1 MNTLIVYICILLALS
16 VSAGA
21 GTLYVSPKGSDQ
33 FDGSKGKPFASIG
46 KAVEKA
52 REGKDSQIIV
62 AGGRYFLDASII
74 LDSRDAGLTIE
85 AAKGTHP
92 QLIGGR
98 IIKGWQRDGDIFWS
112 APVPEAINR
121 KWDFRLLV
129 VNGITR
135 KRARLPETG
144 YFEHLSIFDVPWM
157 STTGG
162 GWKRK
167 PTDEELTT
175 LKYKP
180 TDLGSWLDINNAE
193 LTVYHMWDESVV
205 GLVKNY
211 VATQTLT
218 FSNPAGHPAGAFD
231 VHKYLVWNIR
241 EGMKKPGQWY
251 LDRTIGKVVYWP
263 LPGEDMTKAEVL
275 APTMESIIC
284 INGTNE
290 APANNITL
298 SGLSLSITNTPLKT
312 GGFGASEFD
321 GAISMVSA
329 HDCKLQ
335 NLIIS
340 NVAGQGIRTWSTDRL
355 LVQQCDIHNIGACGM
370 RVYGTDIDIADN
382 RIHDIGIIYPSA
394 IGVFGGGQNAVAE
407 HNEVYNTPYSA
418 FAWGGESSRVE
429 SNLIYHAMQELHD
442 GAGIYISGCKNA
454 VMRGNLIRD
463 IDDTGGYGASAYY
476 LDEQSE
482 NCIVENNLALRVAKP
497 TQNHMARKNIIRNN
511 IFVMTGDSMTSFA
524 RCSDYTYDHNILYAG
539 GAIKLQAPEGG
550 IKSMANNIIYSAI
563 GKVEFEV
570 LNDYSGLGAKP
581 LEPKDGTVLADP
593 LFVDAKHDNFNFK
606 AKSPALV
613 LGIKPLDLRD
623 VGPRKKR

>member
-1 MNTLIVYICILLALS
+1 MNTFFVYICILLVLS

-21 GTLYVSPKGSDQ
+21 STFYVSPKGNDQ
-33 FDGSKGKPFASIG
+33 FIGSKIKPFASIG

-52 REGKDSQIIV
+52 REEPGAHIV
-62 AGGRYFLDASII
+62 VGSGRYFLDSPIS
-74 LDSRDAGLTIE
+74 LDSRDSGLIIE
-85 AAKGTHP
+85 ASKGVHP
-92 QLIGGR
+92 ELIGGR
-98 IIKGWQRDGDIFWS
+98 IIRGWKRDGDTFWS
-112 APVPEAINR
+112 APVPKAINR
-121 KWDFRLLV
+121 EWDFRMLV
-129 VNGITR
+129 VNGTPR

-144 YFEHLSIFDVPWM
+144 YFEHLSVFDVPWM
-157 STTGG
+157 STSAG

-167 PTDEELTT
+167 PTDIELTT

-180 TDLGSWLDINNAE
+180 SDLGPWLDVNNAE

-205 GLVKNY
+205 GLIKNDA
-211 VATQTLT
+211 ATQTLT
-218 FSNPAGHPAGAFD
+218 FSNAAGHPAGAFD
-231 VHKYLVWNIR
+231 VHKYLVWNVR

-251 LDRTIGKVVYWP
+251 LDRTVGKVVYWP

-275 APTMESIIC
+275 APTMESIIR

-298 SGLSLSITNTPLKT
+298 NGLSLSVTNTPLKT
-312 GGFGASEFD
+312 GGFGAGEFD
-321 GAISMVSA
+321 GAISMVYA
-329 HDCKLQ
+329 HDCTLS
-335 NLIIS
+335 NLTIT
-340 NVAGQGIRTWSTDRL
+340 NVAGQGVRTWETNRL
-355 LVQQCDIHNIGACGM
+355 RVERSKIYNAGACGI
-370 RVYGTDIDIADN
+370 RVYGINVNVADN
-382 RIHDIGIIYPSA
+382 YIHDIGIIYPSA
-394 IGVFGGGQNAVAE
+394 IGVSGGGPNSVAE

-442 GAGIYISGCKNA
+442 GAGIYVSGSKGA

-476 LDEQSE
+476 LDEQCES
-482 NCIVENNLALRVAKP
+482 CIVENNLALRVAKP

-511 IFVMTGDSMTSFA
+511 VFVMTGDSLTSFA
-524 RCSDYTYDHNILYAG
+524 RCSDYIYEHNVLYAG

-550 IKSMANNIIYSAI
+550 FKSMANNIIYSAI

-570 LNDYSGLGAKP
+570 LNDYSGIGAKP
-581 LEPKDGTVLADP
+581 LEPKDGNVLTDP
-593 LFVDAKHDNFNFK
+593 LFVNAKHDNFAFK
-606 AKSPALV
+606 AKSPALA

-623 VGPRKKR
+623 VGVRKK